1 MGSLTHSLK
10 SVKRHKHA
18 NSAKVKSSVRET
30 LDILPLRCYKLATVL
45 IKGGVKKGV
54 RLFCKSLCLLAV
66 AQ

>member
-45 IKGGVKKGV
+45 TKGESRRAFVCAAKV
-54 RLFCKSLCLLAV
+54 SAC
-66 AQ
+66 